1 MGLRR
6 LNLIIAL
13 ALWIVSAYCV
23 LYIAYFFSFKDPGDI
38 PLVGSM
44 LNQQHFRDKATP
56 LAIILVFGWVLIQLV
71 LRAWDVR
78 LQNAAIGSFD
88 AAVNGHNQPNVNST
102 TAPPG
107 NRALNRVA
115 LVARH
120 QGGQGGSLHESLAGA
135 AALDAN
141 SLAGQYHWLHVY
153 AWLLPVLGFVGTAI
167 GMASAISGFSNAIS
181 GVAVD
186 PGALVKVLSQ
196 NVIPGL
202 ASAFQ
207 TTVLALLAALVAYY
221 CTSAI
226 QSVDQEALERLDAL
240 SLHFLARVPS
250 PELVSSGQMVQLLHK
265 ITQDLGRVSEAPREL
280 RSAIESFREATKG
293 LDETVRT
300 LKAASHELHG
310 SIALPYNVTISR
322 GNAAGR
328 PAGAGPPLL
337 HIDGTAKQGDRG

>member
-1 MGLRR
+1 
-6 LNLIIAL
+6 
-13 ALWIVSAYCV
+13 
-23 LYIAYFFSFKDPGDI
+23 
-38 PLVGSM
+38 
-44 LNQQHFRDKATP
+44 
-56 LAIILVFGWVLIQLV
+56 
-71 LRAWDVR
+71 
-78 LQNAAIGSFD
+78 
-88 AAVNGHNQPNVNST
+88 
-102 TAPPG
+102 
-107 NRALNRVA
+107 
-115 LVARH
+115 
-120 QGGQGGSLHESLAGA
+120 
-135 AALDAN
+135 
-141 SLAGQYHWLHVY
+141 
-153 AWLLPVLGFVGTAI
+153 
-167 GMASAISGFSNAIS
+167 
-181 GVAVD
+181 VAVD